1 MNARLSQLLPAVFL
15 AALALVT
22 YWLDLT
28 AGSAG
33 DTTKSPRHAPDM
45 IADNIAVFRTGV
57 DGSVKHTLRAE
68 RMTHFPDDDSTLLER
83 PTFTSAAPG
92 RPGFSIKADRGRVTS
107 RGSDIYLED
116 NVIAVRAADGKRG
129 EMKLTTDF
137 LHVLPDDHIARTDR
151 KVYLEDAHTRAEAIG
166 LELNSETRTAEFKSQ
181 FKGTYHDPG
190 RQSRR

>member
-1 MNARLSQLLPAVFL
+1 MNTRLSQILPLVFL

-28 AGSAG
+28 AGSTA
-33 DTTKSPRHAPDM
+33 DTAKSPRHAPDM
-45 IADNIAVFRTGV
+45 IADNIAIFRTGP
-57 DGSVKHTLRAE
+57 DGAVKHTLRAE

-83 PTFTSAAPG
+83 PTFTSASAG
-92 RPGFSIKADRGRVTS
+92 RPAFSITADRGRVTS
-107 RGSDIYLED
+107 RGSDVYLED
-116 NVIAVRAADGKRG
+116 NVVAIRAADGKRG
-129 EMKLTTDF
+129 EMKLTTEF

-166 LELNSETRTAEFKSQ
+166 LELNSEARTAEFKSQ

>member
-1 MNARLSQLLPAVFL
+1 MNGRLSQVLPVVFL
-15 AALALVT
+15 VALALVT

-28 AGSAG
+28 AGSTT
-33 DTTKSPRHAPDM
+33 DTAKSPRHAPDM
-45 IADNIAVFRTGV
+45 VASNVAVFRTGV
-57 DGSVKHTLRAE
+57 DGTVKHTLRAA
-68 RMTHFPDDDSTLLER
+68 RMTHFPDDDNTLLES
-83 PTFTSAAPG
+83 PAFTSTAPG
-92 RPGFSIKADRGRVTS
+92 RPAFSITANKGRVTS

-116 NVIAVRAADGKRG
+116 NVVAVRPADGKRG
-129 EMKLTTDF
+129 EMKLITEF

-181 FKGTYHDPG
+181 FKGSYHDPG